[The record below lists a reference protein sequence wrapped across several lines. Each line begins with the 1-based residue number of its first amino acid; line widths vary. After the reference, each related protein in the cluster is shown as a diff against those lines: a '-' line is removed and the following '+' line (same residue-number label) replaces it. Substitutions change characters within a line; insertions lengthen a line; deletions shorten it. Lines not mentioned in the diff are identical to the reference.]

1 VLLTLLTAV
10 SAAAEELRILLPAV
24 ARVSGE
30 AGTVWRSDAVVLNP
44 GPEAV
49 TFRMSFLE
57 RGRSTPEPEWF
68 EATLP
73 VGASMEFSDI
83 VHTVFGRIGTAGT
96 VVIDPDAVV
105 VASARTWTTSGAG
118 GYGQFVAGVP
128 VADRHGVYQSLLPQ
142 LTDDQRYRTNF
153 GLVNLGYDQLHAWV
167 APVVFDGE
175 DPKPRMER
183 IPAWGCADFSG
194 RLAEPGDPVSDALI
208 LVEIEF
214 LPGPHF
220 AWASVVDNATGD
232 AIFIPPVAPAGETLV
247 IPAAAHAPGVG
258 GAQWRTDLEV
268 VGDPFLPVEYRLEW
282 WPAAGGGAVSSV
294 ELSLSPGEAHRH
306 EDVVATVL
314 ERHGAGAIAVVF
326 TQGEAL
332 VSSRTFVQAP
342 GGTYGQYVPRMPE
355 AEALAPGVNGW
366 LTPLRGGAEFR
377 SNIGLVNP
385 DDDQVSVTVSI
396 LDTAGAVVAEFTRE
410 VPGRRLL
417 QVNGALEGLTVAE
430 PAAARV
436 HVVEGRVFAWASVVD
451 NASGDPI
458 FIPAVARAASDP

>member
-1 VLLTLLTAV
+1 
-10 SAAAEELRILLPAV
+10 
-24 ARVSGE
+24 
-30 AGTVWRSDAVVLNP
+30 
-44 GPEAV
+44 
-49 TFRMSFLE
+49 
-57 RGRSTPEPEWF
+57 
-68 EATLP
+68 
-73 VGASMEFSDI
+73 MEFSDI

-396 LDTAGAVVAEFTRE
+396 LDTAGAVVAEFTRRGARTSSATGQRC
-410 VPGRRLL
+410 PGGTDRGRACGRTGSGGGGACLRLGLGGGQRQRRSDLHSSRGASSQRSMS
-417 QVNGALEGLTVAE
+417 QVTAVVRITAHRTSDRKWA
-430 PAAARV
+430 PATMRAQPMADV
-436 HVVEGRVFAWASVVD
+436 SASE
-451 NASGDPI
+451 ATRH
-458 FIPAVARAASDP
+458 ARAIRGRFWRNTKA